1 MGNGCGGGGSVG
13 ATGANG
19 ASVGKVPPGI
29 KRDKAGP
36 KRSNGVPAAFV
47 GTPGMLDITA
57 SSRSNVDKGGEAP
70 GTGGIG
76 PSDADPETLGAPN
89 AAAPPV
95 PPAALPADTLGT
107 PNACAEPPKLGA
119 GVTPKPEIAGNGGNV
134 CGGNVG
140 NPPGGNVCGG
150 NVGNPPGGNVC
161 GGSVG
166 NPPGGNVCG
175 GNVGNPPGGNVCG
188 GSVTAPGGK
197 VNGGIV

>member
-1 MGNGCGGGGSVG
+1 MGNGCGGGGCVG

-47 GTPGMLDITA
+47 GTPGMLDWIA
-57 SSRSNVDKGGEAP
+57 SSRSNVDKDGEAP

-89 AAAPPV
+89 AAAPP
-95 PPAALPADTLGT
+95 AALPADTLGD
-107 PNACAEPPKLGA
+107 PNACAAPPKLGA
-119 GVTPKPEIAGNGGNV
+119 GVTPKPEIAGN
-134 CGGNVG
+134 
-140 NPPGGNVCGG
+140 GGNVCGG

-188 GSVTAPGGK
+188 GSVNAPGGK